1 MPRTEATRLP
11 DLMSRD
17 RAELDALLASA
28 VLGHVGLVDED
39 GHPVVIPTAVVR
51 WEDRLVIH
59 GSTGSRWMRRI
70 GLGAPVSV
78 SVAAIDG
85 VIVARSAFESAV
97 IYRSAVFFGRF
108 TPLEGAQKERALDV
122 VTDRLL
128 AGRVAEL
135 RRPTARELAATSLLA
150 MPIVDWSLRILDE
163 FAADPADDVAGP
175 AWAGQLRFG
184 PPAATVVP
192 APDLRPGVPVPASVT
207 SVTGLR

>member
-17 RAELDALLASA
+17 RAALDALLASA

-51 WEDRLVIH
+51 WDDRLVIH

-70 GLGAPVSV
+70 ADGAPVSV
-78 SVAAIDG
+78 SVAAVDG
-85 VIVARSAFESAV
+85 VMVARSAFESAV
-97 IYRSAVFFGRF
+97 LYRSAVFFGRF
-108 TPLEGAQKERALDV
+108 TPLDGADKERALDV
-122 VTDRLL
+122 VTERLL
-128 AGRVAEL
+128 PGRVAEL
-135 RRPTARELAATSLLA
+135 RRSTAKELAATLLLA
-150 MPIVDWSLRILDE
+150 MPITAWSLRVLDG
-163 FAADPADDVAGP
+163 FAEDPADDVAGP

-184 PPAATVVP
+184 APPATPVP

-207 SVTGLR
+207 AVRGVR